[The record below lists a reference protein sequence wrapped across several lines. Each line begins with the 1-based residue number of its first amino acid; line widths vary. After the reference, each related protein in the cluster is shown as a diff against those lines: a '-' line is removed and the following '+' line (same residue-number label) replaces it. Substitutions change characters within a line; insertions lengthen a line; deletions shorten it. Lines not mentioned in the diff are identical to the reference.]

1 MITFTNALKIG
12 CAQILFFI
20 LTVCAHGAVPPGY
33 TLVYTG
39 NLYGPTIV
47 SGSWTGGNIS
57 SLNPAGQ
64 SFTQALGYWEVA
76 LNTLNWGYWPDVW
89 LSGAINNQRTTD
101 SAEVGVLDAG
111 PMTGIT
117 QHVKVL
123 TPQGQELLSLIQPT
137 PRGINQGAH
146 IFGCLITTNLITFT
160 LDNVVLWTA
169 ATPPEAT
176 QPLFAFCNFVP
187 ATTPPTAGAIT
198 TATIRCYVP
207 PSSLPVPSPTP

>member
-1 MITFTNALKIG
+1 MITFTNALKMG
-12 CAQILFFI
+12 CVQILFFI
-20 LTVCAHGAVPPGY
+20 LTVCAHGAAPPGY
-33 TLVYTG
+33 NLVYTG

-57 SLNPAGQ
+57 SLNPTGQ

-89 LSGAINNQRTTD
+89 LSGSISHQRTTD
-101 SAEVGVLDAG
+101 SAELGVLDAG

-123 TPQGQELLSLIQPT
+123 SPQGQELLSLIQPT
-137 PRGINQGAH
+137 PRGVNQGAH
-146 IFGCLITTNLITFT
+146 IFGCLITTNLITFM

-198 TATIRCYVP
+198 AATIRCYAP
-207 PSSLPVPSPTP
+207 PSSLPVSSPTP